1 MNYQVTIVGGGVA
14 GALLA
19 LYLGKARVN
28 TCLIDKGKPSL
39 KLANPFIGR
48 TTSLNLSSINSL
60 REAGIWETI
69 EKNSQQFEEIY
80 VWDAEG
86 SSSVQFNAAEI
97 SRKDL
102 GAIVHNNIILEAIFN
117 ELEKIPEVRLIEDE
131 SLMDIKHDP
140 HKVEVSTHAGLNIMS
155 ELLIGADGS
164 LSKVRDLSQIPI
176 RTWSYQQQAL
186 VASVVTEKS
195 LNKTAFQIFT
205 DTGPIALL
213 PLAQGSNEAS
223 LIWSTDE
230 EYGQKILKLERNL
243 LMQELRLKTEDRF
256 GEIICKEDIDSFPLH
271 QLHAKKFYKGRSILV
286 GDSAHTIHPLAGQGL
301 NLGIADVKE
310 LSELLTSANRYGRA
324 LYDKEILRS
333 YSKRREP
340 ESYKMIAL
348 MEAFKRGFGS
358 ENIWIKLGR
367 SFAFDFANNTKV
379 LKQRLIKEAAG
390 VI

>member
-39 KLANPFIGR
+39 KLANPFVGR

-102 GAIVHNNIILEAIFN
+102 GVIVHNNIILEAIFN
-117 ELEKIPEVRLIEDE
+117 ELEKIPEIRLIEDD

-140 HKVEVSTHAGLNIMS
+140 HKVEISTLAGLNIMS

>member
-1 MNYQVTIVGGGVA
+1 VNYQVTIVGGGVT

-39 KLANPFIGR
+39 KLANPFVGR

-102 GAIVHNNIILEAIFN
+102 GVIVHNNIILEAIFN
-117 ELEKIPEVRLIEDE
+117 ELEKIPEIRLIEDD

-140 HKVEVSTHAGLNIMS
+140 HKVEISTHAGLNIMS

-256 GEIICKEDIDSFPLH
+256 GEIICKEDINSFPLH

>member
-39 KLANPFIGR
+39 KLANPFVGR

-102 GAIVHNNIILEAIFN
+102 GVIVHNNIILEAIFN
-117 ELEKIPEVRLIEDE
+117 ELEKIPEIRLIEDD

-140 HKVEVSTHAGLNIMS
+140 HKVEISTHAGLNITS

>member
-39 KLANPFIGR
+39 KLANPFVGR
-48 TTSLNLSSINSL
+48 TASLNLSSINSL

-102 GAIVHNNIILEAIFN
+102 GVIVHNNIILEAIFN
-117 ELEKIPEVRLIEDE
+117 ELEKIPEIRLIEDD

-140 HKVEVSTHAGLNIMS
+140 HKVEISTHAGLNIMS

-256 GEIICKEDIDSFPLH
+256 GEIICKEDIDYFPLH
-271 QLHAKKFYKGRSILV
+271 QLHAKKFYKRRSILV

-333 YSKRREP
+333 YSKKREP

>member
-102 GAIVHNNIILEAIFN
+102 GVIVHNNIILEAIFN
-117 ELEKIPEVRLIEDE
+117 ELEKIPEIRLIEDD

-140 HKVEVSTHAGLNIMS
+140 HKVEISTHAGLNIMS

-367 SFAFDFANNTKV
+367 SFAFDFANNTKA

>member
-39 KLANPFIGR
+39 KLANPFVGR

-102 GAIVHNNIILEAIFN
+102 GVIVHNNIILEAIFN
-117 ELEKIPEVRLIEDE
+117 DLEKIPEVRLIEDD

-140 HKVEVSTHAGLNIMS
+140 HKVEISTHAGLNIMS

-367 SFAFDFANNTKV
+367 SFAFDFANNTKA

>member
-1 MNYQVTIVGGGVA
+1 MNCQVTIVGGGVS

-19 LYLGKARVN
+19 LYLGKARVD
-28 TCLIDKGKPSL
+28 TCLIDKGKPSV
-39 KLANPFIGR
+39 KLTNPFVGR

-60 REAGIWETI
+60 KEAGIWENI
-69 EKNSQQFEEIY
+69 EQNSQQFDEIH

-97 SRKDL
+97 AKKDL
-102 GAIVHNNIILEAIFN
+102 GVIVHNNILLEAIFD
-117 ELEKIPEVRLIEDE
+117 ELEKISEIKVIQED
-131 SLMDIKHDP
+131 SLMDIEQDQNEIKIF
-140 HKVEVSTHAGLNIMS
+140 THSGLNISS

-164 LSKVRDLSQIPI
+164 LSKVRDLSKIPI
-176 RTWSYQQQAL
+176 RTWSYQQQAI
-186 VASVVTEKS
+186 VTSVVTEKP
-195 LNKTAFQIFT
+195 LNKTAYQIFT

-243 LMQELRLKTEDRF
+243 LMKELKLKTENRF
-256 GEIICKEDIDSFPLH
+256 GEISCNEDINYFPLH

-324 LYDKEILRS
+324 LYEEEMLRS

-367 SFAFDFANNTKV
+367 SFAFDFANNTKA
-379 LKQRLIKEAAG
+379 LKRRLIKEAAG

>member
-102 GAIVHNNIILEAIFN
+102 GVIVHNNIILEAIFN
-117 ELEKIPEVRLIEDE
+117 ELEKIPEIKLIEDD

-140 HKVEVSTHAGLNIMS
+140 HKVEISTHAGLNIMS

>member
-39 KLANPFIGR
+39 KLANPFVGR

-102 GAIVHNNIILEAIFN
+102 GVIVHNNIILEAIFN
-117 ELEKIPEVRLIEDE
+117 DLEKIPEIRLIEDD

-140 HKVEVSTHAGLNIMS
+140 HKVEISTHAGLNIMS

-333 YSKRREP
+333 YSKKREP

>member
-102 GAIVHNNIILEAIFN
+102 GVIVHNNIILEAIFN
-117 ELEKIPEVRLIEDE
+117 ELEKIPEIRLIEED
-131 SLMDIKHDP
+131 SLMDVKHDP
-140 HKVEVSTHAGLNIMS
+140 HKVEISTHAGLNITS

-367 SFAFDFANNTKV
+367 SFAFDFANNTKA

>member
-102 GAIVHNNIILEAIFN
+102 GVIVHNNIILEAIFN
-117 ELEKIPEVRLIEDE
+117 ELEKIPEIRLIEED
-131 SLMDIKHDP
+131 SLMDVKHDP
-140 HKVEVSTHAGLNIMS
+140 HKVEISTHAGLNIMS

-348 MEAFKRGFGS
+348 MEAHRRGFGS

>member
-1 MNYQVTIVGGGVA
+1 VNYQVTIVGGGVA

-39 KLANPFIGR
+39 KLANPFVGR

-102 GAIVHNNIILEAIFN
+102 GVIVHNNIILEAIFN
-117 ELEKIPEVRLIEDE
+117 ELEKIPEIRLIEDD
-131 SLMDIKHDP
+131 SLMDVKHDP
-140 HKVEVSTHAGLNIMS
+140 HKVEISTHAGLNIMS

>member
-102 GAIVHNNIILEAIFN
+102 GVIVHNNIILEAIFN
-117 ELEKIPEVRLIEDE
+117 ELEKIPEIKLIEDD
-131 SLMDIKHDP
+131 SLMDINHDP
-140 HKVEVSTHAGLNIMS
+140 HKVEISTNAGLNIMS

-367 SFAFDFANNTKV
+367 SFAFDFANNTKA

>member
-39 KLANPFIGR
+39 KLANPFVGR

-102 GAIVHNNIILEAIFN
+102 GVIVHNNIILEAIFN
-117 ELEKIPEVRLIEDE
+117 ELEKIPEIRLIEED
-131 SLMDIKHDP
+131 SLMDVKHDP
-140 HKVEVSTHAGLNIMS
+140 HKVEISTHAGLNIMS

-333 YSKRREP
+333 YSKKREP

>member
-102 GAIVHNNIILEAIFN
+102 GVIVHNNIILEAIFN
-117 ELEKIPEVRLIEDE
+117 ELEKIPEIRLIEED
-131 SLMDIKHDP
+131 SLMDVKHDP
-140 HKVEVSTHAGLNIMS
+140 HKVEISTHAGLNIMS

-186 VASVVTEKS
+186 VASVITEKS

-333 YSKRREP
+333 YSKKREP

>member
-39 KLANPFIGR
+39 KLANPFVGR

-102 GAIVHNNIILEAIFN
+102 GVIVHNNSILEAIFN
-117 ELEKIPEVRLIEDE
+117 ELEKIPEIRLIEED
-131 SLMDIKHDP
+131 SLMDVKHDP
-140 HKVEVSTHAGLNIMS
+140 HKVEISTHAGLNIMS

-223 LIWSTDE
+223 LIWSTDQ

-333 YSKRREP
+333 YSKKREP

>member
-102 GAIVHNNIILEAIFN
+102 GVIVHNNIILEAIFN
-117 ELEKIPEVRLIEDE
+117 ELEKIPEIRLIEED
-131 SLMDIKHDP
+131 SLMDVKHDP
-140 HKVEVSTHAGLNIMS
+140 HKVEISTHAGLNIMS

>member
-1 MNYQVTIVGGGVA
+1 VNCQVTIVGGGVA

-19 LYLGKARVN
+19 LYLGKARVD
-28 TCLIDKGKPSL
+28 TCLIDKGKPSV
-39 KLANPFIGR
+39 KLTNPFVGR

-60 REAGIWETI
+60 KEAGIWENI
-69 EKNSQQFEEIY
+69 EQNSQQFDEIH

-86 SSSVQFNAAEI
+86 SSSIQFNAAEI
-97 SRKDL
+97 SKKDL
-102 GAIVHNNIILEAIFN
+102 GVIVHNNILLEAIFD
-117 ELEKIPEVRLIEDE
+117 ELEKISEIKVIQED
-131 SLMDIKHDP
+131 SLMDIEQDQNEIKIF
-140 HKVEVSTHAGLNIMS
+140 THSGLNISS

-164 LSKVRDLSQIPI
+164 LSKVRDLSKIPI
-176 RTWSYQQQAL
+176 RTWSYQQQAI
-186 VASVVTEKS
+186 VTSVVTEKP
-195 LNKTAFQIFT
+195 LNKTAYQIFT

-243 LMQELRLKTEDRF
+243 LMRELKLKTEDRF
-256 GEIICKEDIDSFPLH
+256 GEISCNEDINYFPLH

-324 LYDKEILRS
+324 LYEEEMLRS

-367 SFAFDFANNTKV
+367 SFAFDFANNTKS
-379 LKQRLIKEAAG
+379 LKRRLIKEAAG

>member
-102 GAIVHNNIILEAIFN
+102 GVIVHNNIILEAIFN
-117 ELEKIPEVRLIEDE
+117 ELEKIPEIKLIEDD

-140 HKVEVSTHAGLNIMS
+140 HKVEISTHAGLNITS

-367 SFAFDFANNTKV
+367 SFAFDFANNTKA

>member
-39 KLANPFIGR
+39 KLANPFVGR

-102 GAIVHNNIILEAIFN
+102 GVIVHNNIILEAIFN
-117 ELEKIPEVRLIEDE
+117 ELEKIPEIKLIEDD

-140 HKVEVSTHAGLNIMS
+140 HKVEISTHAGLNITS

-256 GEIICKEDIDSFPLH
+256 GEIICKEDIDSFPLN

-367 SFAFDFANNTKV
+367 SFAFDFANNTKA

>member
-28 TCLIDKGKPSL
+28 TCLIDKGEPSL

-102 GAIVHNNIILEAIFN
+102 GVIVHNNIILEAIFN
-117 ELEKIPEVRLIEDE
+117 ELEKIPEIRLIEDD
-131 SLMDIKHDP
+131 SLMDVKHDP
-140 HKVEVSTHAGLNIMS
+140 HKVEISTHAGLNIMS

>member
-39 KLANPFIGR
+39 KLANPFVGR

-102 GAIVHNNIILEAIFN
+102 GVIVHNNIILEAIFN
-117 ELEKIPEVRLIEDE
+117 ELEKIPEIRLIEDD

-140 HKVEVSTHAGLNIMS
+140 HKVEISTHAGLNIMS

-379 LKQRLIKEAAG
+379 LKQRL
-390 VI
+390 

>member
-39 KLANPFIGR
+39 KLANPFVGR

-102 GAIVHNNIILEAIFN
+102 GVIVHNNIILEAIFN
-117 ELEKIPEVRLIEDE
+117 ELEKIPEIRLIEDD

-140 HKVEVSTHAGLNIMS
+140 HKVEISTHAGLNIMS

-256 GEIICKEDIDSFPLH
+256 GAIICKEDIDSFPLN

>member
-69 EKNSQQFEEIY
+69 EKNAQQFDEIY

-97 SRKDL
+97 SRKGL
-102 GAIVHNNIILEAIFN
+102 GVIVHNNIILEAIFN
-117 ELEKIPEVRLIEDE
+117 ELEKIPEIKLIEDD

-140 HKVEVSTHAGLNIMS
+140 HKVEISTHAGLNIMS

-186 VASVVTEKS
+186 VASVITEKS

>member
-39 KLANPFIGR
+39 KLANPFVGR

-102 GAIVHNNIILEAIFN
+102 GVIVHNNIILEAIFN
-117 ELEKIPEVRLIEDE
+117 ELEKIPEIRLIEED
-131 SLMDIKHDP
+131 SLMDVKHDP
-140 HKVEVSTHAGLNIMS
+140 HKVEISTHAGLNIMS

>member
-39 KLANPFIGR
+39 KLANPFVGR

-102 GAIVHNNIILEAIFN
+102 GVIVHNNIILEAIFN
-117 ELEKIPEVRLIEDE
+117 ELEKIPEIKLIEDD

-140 HKVEVSTHAGLNIMS
+140 HKVEISTHAGLNIMS

-367 SFAFDFANNTKV
+367 SFAFDFANNTKA

>member
-39 KLANPFIGR
+39 KLANPFVGR

-102 GAIVHNNIILEAIFN
+102 GVIVHNNIILEAIFN
-117 ELEKIPEVRLIEDE
+117 ELEKIPEIKLIEDD

-140 HKVEVSTHAGLNIMS
+140 HKVEISTHAGLNITS

-256 GEIICKEDIDSFPLH
+256 GEIICEEDIDSFPLH

-367 SFAFDFANNTKV
+367 SFAFDFANNTKA

>member
-39 KLANPFIGR
+39 KLANPFVGR

-97 SRKDL
+97 SRKGL
-102 GAIVHNNIILEAIFN
+102 GVIVHNNIILEAIFN
-117 ELEKIPEVRLIEDE
+117 ELEKIPEIKLIEDD

-140 HKVEVSTHAGLNIMS
+140 HKVEISTHAGLNITS